1 MAIYSL
7 RLTPIGKTTQK
18 KPFTAAAHVR
28 YITRKEAMTLSMAER
43 MPEAGSRAIRWLKA
57 QEKADRKNARVADKM
72 IIALPRELSA
82 DQQAKLIHSFA
93 EAVTQGRASWFAA
106 IHAKGKD
113 RENPHCHLIVRDRD
127 IVTGRRVAMFSAGAK
142 EIKERAAKGEK
153 SPTTLRMIREVWEQH
168 ANAALEAAGRPE
180 RIDRRTL
187 REQGVG
193 REAQVHEGPNIRA
206 MHRRGYRPKSKE
218 RQVRNRALRKKGT
231 PATRTVR
238 YQAIDRG
245 LTRAEFNDSLKR
257 GTPLTLTERMRLNSR
272 AKPAQPVRDRDDRG
286 RGR

>member
-1 MAIYSL
+1 MAIYSF

-43 MPEAGSRAIRWLKA
+43 MPEGGSKAIRWLKA

-72 IIALPRELSA
+72 IIALPRELDA
-82 DQQAKLIHSFA
+82 DQQAQLIHGFA
-93 EAVTQGRASWFAA
+93 EALTQGKASWFAA
-106 IHAKGKD
+106 IHSKGKD

-127 IVTGRRVAMFSAGAK
+127 IVTGRRVVMFSAGAK
-142 EIKERAAKGEK
+142 EIKQRAAKGEK
-153 SPTTLRMIREVWEQH
+153 SPTTLRMIRELWERH

-206 MHRRGYRPKSKE
+206 MHRRGYRPRSQE
-218 RQVRNRALRKKGT
+218 RTVRARALRKKGT

-238 YQAIDRG
+238 YQAIDKG

-272 AKPAQPVRDRDDRG
+272 AQRAQPVRDRDDRG

>member
-1 MAIYSL
+1 MAIYSF

-28 YITRKEAMTLSMAER
+28 YITRKDAMTLSMAER
-43 MPEAGSRAIRWLKA
+43 MPESGSKAIRWLKA
-57 QEKADRKNARVADKM
+57 QETADRKNARVADKM
-72 IIALPRELSA
+72 IIALPRELDA
-82 DQQAKLIHSFA
+82 GRQAQLIHGFA
-93 EAVTQGRASWFAA
+93 EALTEGKASWFAA
-106 IHAKGKD
+106 IHSKGKD

-127 IVTGRRVAMFSAGAK
+127 IVTGQRVVMFSAGAK
-142 EIKERAAKGEK
+142 EIKQRAAKGEK
-153 SPTTLRMIREVWEQH
+153 SPTTLRMIRELWERH

-206 MHRRGYRPKSKE
+206 MHRRGYRPKSQE
-218 RQVRNRALRKKGT
+218 RTVRARALRKKGT

-238 YQAIDRG
+238 YQAIDKG

-272 AKPAQPVRDRDDRG
+272 AQRAQPVRDRDDRG

>member
-1 MAIYSL
+1 MAIFSL

-28 YITRKEAMTLSMAER
+28 YITRKEAMTLSMSER

-72 IIALPRELSA
+72 IIAMPRELTT
-82 DQQAKLIHSFA
+82 DQQAKLIHGFA
-93 EAVTQGRASWFAA
+93 EAVTQGCASWFAA

-113 RENPHCHLIVRDRD
+113 RDNPHCHLIVRDRD
-127 IVTGRRVAMFSAGAK
+127 IVTGRRVVMFSAGAK
-142 EIKERAAKGEK
+142 EIKDRAAKGEK
-153 SPTTLRMIREVWEQH
+153 SPTTLRMIRELWEQH
-168 ANAALEAAGRPE
+168 ANAAFEAAGRPE
-180 RIDRRTL
+180 RIDRRSL
-187 REQGVG
+187 KEQGVS

-206 MHRRGYRPKSKE
+206 MHRRGYRPKSQE
-218 RQVRNRALRKKGT
+218 RQVRNRALRKKAT
-231 PATRTVR
+231 PSTRTVR

-257 GTPLTLTERMRLNSR
+257 GTPLTLTERMRLNTR
-272 AKPAQPVRDRDDRG
+272 AKPAKPVRNRDDRG
-286 RGR
+286 RDR

>member
-7 RLTPIGKTTQK
+7 RLTPIGKTTQQR
-18 KPFTAAAHVR
+18 PFTAAAHVR

-43 MPEAGSRAIRWLKA
+43 MPETGARAMRWLKA
-57 QEKADRKNARVADKM
+57 EEKADRKNARVADKM
-72 IIALPRELSA
+72 IMALPRELSA
-82 DQQAKLIHSFA
+82 DQQAKLVYDFA
-93 EAVTQGRASWFAA
+93 EALTQRRASWFAA

-113 RENPHCHLIVRDRD
+113 HDNPHCHLIVRDRD
-127 IVTGRRVAMFSAGAK
+127 IVTGRRVVMFSAGAK
-142 EIKERAAKGEK
+142 DIKQRAASGER
-153 SPTTLRMIREVWEQH
+153 SPTALRMIRALWEEY

-187 REQGVG
+187 AEQGVS
-193 REAQVHEGPNIRA
+193 RDAQVHEGPNIRA
-206 MHRRGYRPKSKE
+206 MHRRGYRPQSKE

-231 PATRTVR
+231 PPTRTVR

-245 LTRAEFNDSLKR
+245 LTRAEFNDVIKR
-257 GTPLTLTERMRLNSR
+257 GKPLTLTERMRLNSR
-272 AKPAQPVRDRDDRG
+272 ARPASPDRDRDDRG

>member
-1 MAIYSL
+1 MAIFSL

-28 YITRKEAMTLSMAER
+28 YITRKEAMTISMAER

-57 QEKADRKNARVADKM
+57 QETADRKNARVVDKM
-72 IIALPRELSA
+72 IIALPRELDA
-82 DQQAKLIHSFA
+82 GQQAQLIHGFA
-93 EAVTQGRASWFAA
+93 ETLTEGKASWFAA

-113 RENPHCHLIVRDRD
+113 RDNPHCHLIVRDRD
-127 IVTGRRVAMFSAGAK
+127 IVTGRRVVMFSAGAK
-142 EIKERAAKGEK
+142 EIKQRAANGEK
-153 SPTTLRMIREVWEQH
+153 SPTTLRMIRELWERF

-187 REQGVG
+187 REQGIG

-206 MHRRGYRPKSKE
+206 MHRRGYRPKSQE
-218 RQVRNRALRKKGT
+218 RQVRNRAMRKKGT
-231 PATRTVR
+231 PTTRTVR

-272 AKPAQPVRDRDDRG
+272 AQRAQPVRDRDDRG

>member
-1 MAIYSL
+1 MAIFSL

-43 MPEAGSRAIRWLKA
+43 MPEASSRAIRWLKA
-57 QEKADRKNARVADKM
+57 QENIDRKNARVADKM
-72 IIALPRELSA
+72 IIAIPRELTA
-82 DQQAKLIHSFA
+82 DQQATLIHGFA
-93 EAVTQGRASWFAA
+93 ETLTQGRASWFAA

-113 RENPHCHLIVRDRD
+113 RDNPHCHLIIRDRD
-127 IVTGRRVAMFSAGAK
+127 IVTGRRVVMFSAGAK
-142 EIKERAAKGEK
+142 EIKQRAAKGQP
-153 SPTTLRMIREVWEQH
+153 SPTTLRVIRELWERH

-187 REQGVG
+187 KEQGIG

-206 MHRRGYRPKSKE
+206 MHRRGYRPKSQE
-218 RQVRNRALRKKGT
+218 RQVRNRAMRKKGT
-231 PATRTVR
+231 PPTRTVR

-257 GTPLTLTERMRLNSR
+257 DTPLTLTDRMRLNTR
-272 AKPAQPVRDRDDRG
+272 ARPAQPVRDRDDRE